1 MAPRQ
6 NLPLVLDYGDGRPIR
21 AVTRTLDRSGVSYYV
36 DAEMPVPPLG
46 AEIAFEARIGGGA
59 ARGRAVVLK
68 VEHMDDGIGR
78 EMVVVCDVLE
88 LHGAAERAIQRAGF
102 RERVVEFAAKH
113 PDGEKILEAA
123 GDGMHRRMRPNTRPI
138 RPREAH
144 WVPEP
149 YVPKPAAEPE
159 APSAGPHSEREPL
172 GGSSAPKSPKSGR
185 KRPRPSRHHW
195 EVENRFKPTGS

>member
-6 NLPLVLDYGDGRPIR
+6 NLPLVLDYGDGRPVR

-36 DAEMPVPPLG
+36 DAEMPVPAPG
-46 AEIAFEARIGGGA
+46 AEITFEARIGGGA
-59 ARGRAVVLK
+59 ARGRAVVLT
-68 VEHMDDGIGR
+68 VEHMDDGVGR

-123 GDGMHRRMRPNTRPI
+123 GGGMHRRMRPDTTPI

-144 WVPEP
+144 WVAEP
-149 YVPKPAAEPE
+149 YVPKPAAEPDT
-159 APSAGPHSEREPL
+159 AAVPRSEREPL
-172 GGSSAPKSPKSGR
+172 GGSSAPKPKSGR

>member
-36 DAEMPVPPLG
+36 DADMPVMAIG
-46 AEIAFEARIGGGA
+46 AEITFEARIGGGA

-68 VEHMDDGIGR
+68 VEHLDDGVGR

-88 LHGAAERAIQRAGF
+88 LHGGAEPAIQRAGF

-113 PDGEKILEAA
+113 PDVEKILEAA
-123 GDGMHRRMRPNTRPI
+123 GGGQQGGRGHATRESRP
-138 RPREAH
+138 
-144 WVPEP
+144 
-149 YVPKPAAEPE
+149 
-159 APSAGPHSEREPL
+159 
-172 GGSSAPKSPKSGR
+172 GGAR
-185 KRPRPSRHHW
+185 
-195 EVENRFKPTGS
+195 